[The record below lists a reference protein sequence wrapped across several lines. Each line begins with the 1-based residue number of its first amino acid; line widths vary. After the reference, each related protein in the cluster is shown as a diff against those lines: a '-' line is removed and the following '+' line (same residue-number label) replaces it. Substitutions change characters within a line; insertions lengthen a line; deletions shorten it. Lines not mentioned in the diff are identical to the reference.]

1 MIQRLKAR
9 LAQWM
14 QPQSELT
21 ISRRIHRIE
30 KDLHA
35 LTEQHEDVFRQ
46 LRHLQSGID
55 GLVRAAYIDPSS
67 CRIPSVSPPVD
78 SACSRRIRKTASCGR
93 SSSKSERQ
101 PRRSSSSE
109 VARPAA
115 TRRCWRVNSAGP
127 APVEG
132 DQGKVEYAGRRFPR
146 AKAVCAW
153 ITPETVNDLLERNG
167 FAGEVDLL
175 SVDVD
180 GVDYWVWQAIT
191 VCSARLVML
200 EYNSMFGRGSGGDGA
215 LRPEVQPSRSSVL
228 LLRGIVVSDDPVV
241 SDQGL
246 SPRRRRAHRRQC
258 VLPSQRR
265 GAGDSACDPAHVY
278 RIPDK
283 YNELIR
289 KKQLD
294 VFKWARETGRE
305 LVDMGEPPRALK
317 VPRGCAA
324 AVDRS
329 VLVLARHA
337 HLPQRS
343 LRPDFAG
350 ASDRASTASC
360 RSATISIPATS

>member
-30 KDLHA
+30 KELHA

-67 CRIPSVSPPVD
+67 LPYPERL
-78 SACSRRIRKTASCGR
+78 TAGR
-93 SSSKSERQ
+93 FRLLSQNQEDGIVWSLCQHIGTTTKPFVELGSG
-101 PRRSSSSE
+101 
-109 VARPAA
+109 ATGGNAA
-115 TRRCWRVNSAGP
+115 MLAGEFGWTGLL
-127 APVEG
+127 VEG

-200 EYNSMFGRGSGGDGA
+200 EYNSMFGPDRAVTVPYDPKFNRRDHRFCYYGA
-215 LRPEVQPSRSSVL
+215 SLSAMTQLSATKGYRLVAVEPTGVNAFFLRNDVAPEIP
-228 LLRGIVVSDDPVV
+228 
-241 SDQGL
+241 
-246 SPRRRRAHRRQC
+246 
-258 VLPSQRR
+258 
-265 GAGDSACDPAHVY
+265 ACDPARVY

-289 KKQLD
+289 EKQLD
-294 VFKWARETGRE
+294 VFKWARESGRE
-305 LVDMGEPPRALK
+305 LVDIG
-317 VPRGCAA
+317 
-324 AVDRS
+324 
-329 VLVLARHA
+329 
-337 HLPQRS
+337 
-343 LRPDFAG
+343 
-350 ASDRASTASC
+350 
-360 RSATISIPATS
+360 

>member
-1 MIQRLKAR
+1 
-9 LAQWM
+9 M

-67 CRIPSVSPPVD
+67 LPYPERLTAGRFRLLSQNQEDGMLWSLFQQIGTTT
-78 SACSRRIRKTASCGR
+78 KTFVELGSGATGGN
-93 SSSKSERQ
+93 
-101 PRRSSSSE
+101 
-109 VARPAA
+109 AA
-115 TRRCWRVNSAGP
+115 MLAGEFGWTGLM
-127 APVEG
+127 VEG

-180 GVDYWVWQAIT
+180 GVDYWVWQAIA

-200 EYNSMFGRGSGGDGA
+200 EYNSMFGPDRAVTVPYDPKFNRRDHRFCYYGA
-215 LRPEVQPSRSSVL
+215 SLSAMTQLSATKGYRLVAVEPTGVNAFFLRNDVAPEIP
-228 LLRGIVVSDDPVV
+228 
-241 SDQGL
+241 
-246 SPRRRRAHRRQC
+246 
-258 VLPSQRR
+258 
-265 GAGDSACDPAHVY
+265 ACDPAHVY

-289 KKQLD
+289 EKQLD
-294 VFKWARETGRE
+294 VFKWARESGRE
-305 LVDMGEPPRALK
+305 LVDVG
-317 VPRGCAA
+317 
-324 AVDRS
+324 
-329 VLVLARHA
+329 
-337 HLPQRS
+337 
-343 LRPDFAG
+343 
-350 ASDRASTASC
+350 
-360 RSATISIPATS
+360 

>member
-1 MIQRLKAR
+1 MIQRLRAR

-67 CRIPSVSPPVD
+67 LPYPERLTAGRFRLLSQNQEDGILWSLFQQ
-78 SACSRRIRKTASCGR
+78 IGTTTKTFVELGSGATGGN
-93 SSSKSERQ
+93 
-101 PRRSSSSE
+101 
-109 VARPAA
+109 AA
-115 TRRCWRVNSAGP
+115 MLAGEFGWTGLL
-127 APVEG
+127 VEG

-167 FAGEVDLL
+167 VAGEVDLL

-191 VCSARLVML
+191 VCTARLVML
-200 EYNSMFGRGSGGDGA
+200 EYNSMFGPDRAVTVPYDPKFNRRDHRFCYYGA
-215 LRPEVQPSRSSVL
+215 SLSAMTQLSATKGYRLVAVEPTGVNAFFLRNDVAPEIP
-228 LLRGIVVSDDPVV
+228 
-241 SDQGL
+241 
-246 SPRRRRAHRRQC
+246 
-258 VLPSQRR
+258 
-265 GAGDSACDPAHVY
+265 ACDPAHVY

-289 KKQLD
+289 EKQLD
-294 VFKWARETGRE
+294 VFKWARESGRE
-305 LVDMGEPPRALK
+305 LVDIG
-317 VPRGCAA
+317 
-324 AVDRS
+324 
-329 VLVLARHA
+329 
-337 HLPQRS
+337 
-343 LRPDFAG
+343 
-350 ASDRASTASC
+350 
-360 RSATISIPATS
+360 